1 MLGLT
6 LQQIFLKQWSL
17 KVPVL
22 NQAQCHKG
30 IWESWQLHGH
40 YYFTPDKGNSA
51 THGVEV
57 WVASELAWMP

>member
-6 LQQIFLKQWSL
+6 QQQIFLKLWSL
-17 KVPVL
+17 KVSVL
-22 NQAQCHKG
+22 NEAQCHKG

-40 YYFTPDKGNSA
+40 CYFTPDEGNSA

-57 WVASELAWMP
+57 CVALELAWML